1 MKQLSKLQSIVMLAG
16 AFCMIVGAGLYVVG
30 IQAVTPWVFAVGA
43 VSFAVIQMQQ
53 TYAGRN
59 ITIKRLRRIM
69 TFGDILF
76 ILSALLMLENTYRF
90 ILPLFTT
97 YLQNGYYQY
106 VTYINNNWVILLL
119 IAAVI
124 EIYTTHR
131 ISNEL
136 DKEAKKL

>member
-16 AFCMIVGAGLYVVG
+16 AFCMVVGAGLYVVG

-69 TFGDILF
+69 TFGDIELT
-76 ILSALLMLENTYRF
+76 ENDDKIR
-90 ILPLFTT
+90 
-97 YLQNGYYQY
+97 
-106 VTYINNNWVILLL
+106 
-119 IAAVI
+119 
-124 EIYTTHR
+124 R
-131 ISNEL
+131 IH
-136 DKEAKKL
+136 KEVYGKE

>member
-1 MKQLSKLQSIVMLAG
+1 MLAG
-16 AFCMIVGAGLYVVG
+16 AFCMVVGAGLYVVG

-106 VTYINNNWVILLL
+106 VTYINNNWDYS
-119 IAAVI
+119 AANCQPWSVPSDDSVKMYPSVR
-124 EIYTTHR
+124 ETG
-131 ISNEL
+131 SGSGN
-136 DKEAKKL
+136 